1 MDNNLSFWLFVFV
14 QPIVFAAFIFAALYM
29 LSGWGILRSRFAHDQ
44 KPVGTEYRFIRF
56 SVGFLFP
63 VRFFGGLAVMHAQG
77 LYLKPAISLVFK
89 PISIPWHQ
97 IASIEQPGY
106 LFGGAGATAQRQ
118 IHLTI
123 LGCAGRALKPNRCGT
138 LKL

>member
-77 LYLKPAISLVFK
+77 IYLKPAISLVFK

-106 LFGGAGATAQRQ
+106 LFGGVRVRLHNVKFTLRFWGALGEHLSRTAAAR
-118 IHLTI
+118 
-123 LGCAGRALKPNRCGT
+123 
-138 LKL
+138 